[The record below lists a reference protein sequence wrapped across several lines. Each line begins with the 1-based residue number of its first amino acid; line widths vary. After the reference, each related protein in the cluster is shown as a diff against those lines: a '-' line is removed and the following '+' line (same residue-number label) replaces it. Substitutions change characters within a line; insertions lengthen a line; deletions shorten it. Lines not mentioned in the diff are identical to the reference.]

1 MPNGESKN
9 WIRFQATLESFF
21 FRFGHWPSESHL
33 TPSFIAELEK
43 KFSAAD
49 FGKIRS
55 TIRLTPDADSPF
67 LALDDLGNR
76 HDYRLSGSVAPV
88 DMRGSAHTWLG
99 VGEPDYYD

>member
-1 MPNGESKN
+1 MPNGESRN
-9 WIRFQATLESFF
+9 WVRFQATLESFF
-21 FRFGHWPSESHL
+21 FLFGHWPSEIRL

-49 FGKIRS
+49 FGRIRS
-55 TIRLTPDADSPF
+55 KVRLAPDARSPF

-76 HDYRLSGSVAPV
+76 HDYALSGNVAPV
-88 DMRGSAHTWLG
+88 DTMGSAHAWLG